1 VATVRNLNLSRVR
14 TFHPRGVK
22 CPTCTQHA
30 IRLIIPKEASDGD
43 WTQARCNR
51 CAHEYRGPRK
61 QEIPQYGAYPTVR
74 HLAGSRVPFSL
85 AFVVSSTGQPRSE
98 VGGVIKDAFDWGW
111 INEAEGKTPEGETL
125 WIGRL

>member
-1 VATVRNLNLSRVR
+1 MATG
-14 TFHPRGVK
+14 PRQSATGVPANGTR
-22 CPTCTQHA
+22 PTKA
-30 IRLIIPKEASDGD
+30 
-43 WTQARCNR
+43 QARAMDVPDR
-51 CAHEYRGPRK
+51 YDY
-61 QEIPQYGAYPTVR
+61 QLIR

-111 INEAEGKTPEGETL
+111 INEDEGKTPEGETL

>member
-1 VATVRNLNLSRVR
+1 MATGPRQDATGVPTR
-14 TFHPRGVK
+14 TGGRPSK
-22 CPTCTQHA
+22 A
-30 IRLIIPKEASDGD
+30 
-43 WTQARCNR
+43 QA
-51 CAHEYRGPRK
+51 RK

>member
-1 VATVRNLNLSRVR
+1 MATG
-14 TFHPRGVK
+14 PRQDATDA
-22 CPTCTQHA
+22 PTSTGGRPSKA
-30 IRLIIPKEASDGD
+30 
-43 WTQARCNR
+43 QA
-51 CAHEYRGPRK
+51 RK

-74 HLAGSRVPFSL
+74 HLAGSRVPFSIG
-85 AFVVSSTGQPRSE
+85 FVVSSTGQPRSE

>member
-1 VATVRNLNLSRVR
+1 METGPKLNAT
-14 TFHPRGVK
+14 G
-22 CPTCTQHA
+22 A
-30 IRLIIPKEASDGD
+30 
-43 WTQARCNR
+43 QATGRR
-51 CAHEYRGPRK
+51 PSKAAARK
-61 QEIPQYGAYPTVR
+61 MDVPQYGAYPTVR

>member
-1 VATVRNLNLSRVR
+1 MATG
-14 TFHPRGVK
+14 PRQDATGV
-22 CPTCTQHA
+22 PTSTGGRPSKA
-30 IRLIIPKEASDGD
+30 
-43 WTQARCNR
+43 QA
-51 CAHEYRGPRK
+51 RK

-85 AFVVSSTGQPRSE
+85 GFVVSSTGQPRSE

-111 INEAEGKTPEGETL
+111 INEAGDATPEGDTL

>member
-1 VATVRNLNLSRVR
+1 MATG
-14 TFHPRGVK
+14 PRQDATDV
-22 CPTCTQHA
+22 PTSTGGRPSKA
-30 IRLIIPKEASDGD
+30 
-43 WTQARCNR
+43 QA
-51 CAHEYRGPRK
+51 RK

-125 WIGRL
+125 RIGRL

>member
-1 VATVRNLNLSRVR
+1 MATG
-14 TFHPRGVK
+14 PRPGATGV
-22 CPTCTQHA
+22 PTSTTGRRPSKA
-30 IRLIIPKEASDGD
+30 
-43 WTQARCNR
+43 QA
-51 CAHEYRGPRK
+51 RK

-98 VGGVIKDAFDWGW
+98 VGGVMRDAFEWGW
-111 INEAEGKTPEGETL
+111 INQTGDVGDDGEYL